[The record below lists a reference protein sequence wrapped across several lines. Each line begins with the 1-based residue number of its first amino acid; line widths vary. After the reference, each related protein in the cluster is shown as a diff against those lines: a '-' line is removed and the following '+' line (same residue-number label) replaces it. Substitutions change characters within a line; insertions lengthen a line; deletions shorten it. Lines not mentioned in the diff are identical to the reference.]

1 MSDPRLGAILRHASR
16 LVGRA
21 GTPTADAALLGRLTR
36 GDSAAFAELVAR
48 HGPNVWALCRRLV
61 RSEPDAEDVFQATF
75 LVLARDA
82 SRVRKAASVGSWLFG
97 VATRIGRKVRE
108 KARRAPDPQRL
119 TRGEA
124 PRDPAAELSWTEVRA
139 ALDEELGNLSDELRA
154 PLLLCYFD
162 GLTQDEAAAELGWS
176 PRTVKARV
184 ARGRDLLRKR
194 LTRRGVELPAALAV
208 PLLSAEVAT
217 AVPPHLSAAFVSSL
231 SPGRVTGLDVS
242 PAAVRLAQTETHT
255 VASLRLAIL
264 VVSAAGLLAAG
275 TLVGSPAAP
284 STAAPANIEEQNP
297 PPSANEPALPPGAVR
312 IGSTLF
318 RPQAGWHKKVFFTA
332 DGKTLVAPL
341 EGKSIEL
348 WDPESGK
355 RTHTISIPQSSFRD
369 SDFAAGSNLL
379 AVFGLVWPEDR
390 AEKVEYFVWLVDT
403 AAKKVVRTIPFRE
416 IDHSVHYQVRLTRDG
431 KRLVTL
437 MDGEIR
443 VWDVK
448 SGEELIRQKH
458 RGGSDAFAL
467 SPDGKTVSFGRYDV
481 FVWHWESGEEPKKLA
496 ALRGFGTEV
505 IAFSGDG
512 KSLYSAV
519 EGGRVLT
526 FEVATGRE
534 TASFDVGA
542 SPWKWS
548 LSPDGK
554 TLAIAYHDSKTLTGL
569 VQAVVLWNPVTG
581 KEKGRLPAGRSN
593 ATAPSW
599 SPDGTRLAAA
609 TDYRLWVWD
618 VKTGKPVGSAA
629 PGHEGFIT
637 AFAFAPDGRLFTA
650 SDDHT
655 IRSWDAAT
663 GKPGFELIHDAWVR
677 GMALSPDGS
686 LLAGSALRDDLRIWD
701 AKTGTEK
708 FRLLG
713 NGQMGGKRKVQF
725 TPDGKRLV
733 AWGDDLYLRVWDMR
747 NGKLLAEHRTL
758 PEGITEAQLDDER
771 ERHLHLMGF
780 QASDISADGSTFA
793 LCHYKVAQVFDVE
806 TGKERARFEVDPN
819 GVSAIGL
826 SPDGKRLGVGGR
838 GKSIET
844 RLPDGRTQHSS
855 EKEHQFAVW
864 DVATKTMT
872 WKAMTTGVWSS
883 EVKFSPD
890 GKLVGESAGSDR
902 KYTIRV
908 WNAETGKEHG
918 QIETLNGGS
927 HFAFDAAG
935 KRLAVSHSNTTA
947 TIYDLETALK
957 PRAPK

>member
-1 MSDPRLGAILRHASR
+1 MSDPRLGAILRDASR
-16 LVGRA
+16 FA
-21 GTPTADAALLGRLTR
+21 SHADSPTTDAALLGRLAR
-36 GDSAAFAELVAR
+36 GDSGALAELVER

-61 RSEPDAEDVFQATF
+61 RAEPDAEDVFQATF

-97 VATRIGRKVRE
+97 VATRIGGKVRE
-108 KARRAPDPQRL
+108 KARRTPDPKRL
-119 TRGEA
+119 ARGEP
-124 PRDPAAELSWTEVRA
+124 PRDPAAELSWAEVRA
-139 ALDEELGNLSDELRA
+139 ALDEELGGLADELRA
-154 PLLLCYFD
+154 PLLLCYFE
-162 GLTQDEAAAELGWS
+162 GMTQDEAAAELKWS
-176 PRTVKARV
+176 PRTLKARV
-184 ARGRDLLRKR
+184 ARGRDQLRRR
-194 LTRRGVELPAALAV
+194 LTRRGIELPAALAV
-208 PLLSAEVAT
+208 PLLSAEVAP
-217 AVPPHLSAAFVSSL
+217 AVPPQLLAALVARLSSGPAGA
-231 SPGRVTGLDVS
+231 GVS

-275 TLVGSPAAP
+275 TLVGSPSPP
-284 STAAPANIEEQNP
+284 SAAPANTEEQNP
-297 PPSANEPALPPGAVR
+297 PRADEPALPPGAVR
-312 IGSTLF
+312 IGSSQVRQT
-318 RPQAGWHKKVFFTA
+318 GWHSRVFLT
-332 DGKTLVAPL
+332 DGGKTVVSAGEGAVVRFWDLETGKTFHQIAL
-341 EGKSIEL
+341 EGSYE
-348 WDPESGK
+348 E
-355 RTHTISIPQSSFRD
+355 
-369 SDFAAGSNLL
+369 AAFSHAANLL
-379 AVFGLVWPEDR
+379 AVVGWHRPDGED
-390 AEKVEYFVWLVDT
+390 AKSADVLWLIDT
-403 AAKKVVRTIPFRE
+403 ATRKHLRTVRLPERRGGN
-416 IDHSVHYQVRLTRDG
+416 SRQVRVSADG
-431 KRLVTL
+431 KRVVVEYEG
-437 MDGEIR
+437 DIQ
-443 VWDVK
+443 VIDAK
-448 SGEELIRQKH
+448 SGDELLRHKGRINA
-458 RGGSDAFAL
+458 GVLAL
-467 SPDGKTVSFGRYDV
+467 SPDGKTIAFGRYDV

-496 ALRGFGTEV
+496 SIRGFGTETV
-505 IAFSGDG
+505 AFSGDG
-512 KSLYSAV
+512 KRLYVAV

-554 TLAIAYHDSKTLTGL
+554 TLAIAYHDSKPLTGP
-569 VQAVVLWNPVTG
+569 VQAVVLWDPATG

-618 VKTGKPVGSAA
+618 VATGRSVGPAT

-637 AFAFAPDGRLFTA
+637 AFAFSPDGRLFTA

-655 IRSWDAAT
+655 VRSWDAAT
-663 GKPGFELIHDAWVR
+663 GKPGFELVHDAWVR

-686 LLAGSALRDDLRIWD
+686 LLAGSALRNDLRIWD

-733 AWGDDLYLRVWDMR
+733 AWGDDMYLRVWDMR

-758 PEGITEAQLDDER
+758 PEGVTEEQLDDER
-771 ERHLHLMGF
+771 SDRFLMLGLG
-780 QASDISADGSTFA
+780 ASDISADGSTFA
-793 LCHYKVAQVFDVE
+793 LCNYKVAQIFDVE
-806 TGKERARFEVDPN
+806 TGKERARFEIDPN
-819 GVSAIGL
+819 GVSALGL
-826 SPDGKRLGVGGR
+826 SPDGKRLAVGGR
-838 GKSIET
+838 GKHTET
-844 RLPDGRTQHSS
+844 RLPDGSVRGGSA
-855 EKEHQFAVW
+855 KEHQFAVW
-864 DVATKTMT
+864 DIATKTMT

-883 EVKFSPD
+883 EVRFSPD

-908 WNAETGKEHG
+908 WKAETGKEYG
-918 QIETLNGGS
+918 QIVTLNGGS
-927 HFAFDAAG
+927 HFAFDKDA

-957 PRAPK
+957 PSAPK